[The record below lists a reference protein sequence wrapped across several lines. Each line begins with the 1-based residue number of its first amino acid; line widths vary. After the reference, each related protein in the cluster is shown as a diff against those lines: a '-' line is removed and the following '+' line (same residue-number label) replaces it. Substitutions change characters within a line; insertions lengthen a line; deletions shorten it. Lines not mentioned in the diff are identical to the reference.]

1 MVIKTSTGAFLEVKD
16 EDTAKQILEKTS
28 GWQKASQKD
37 VKNSEQQRNQPE
49 QQQEDNGF
57 PGLN

>member
-1 MVIKTSTGAFLEVKD
+1 MIIKTSTGAFLEPKD
-16 EDTAKQILEKTS
+16 EDISKQIIEKTP

-37 VKNSEQQRNQPE
+37 VKNSEQQRSQPE
-49 QQQEDNGF
+49 QHEGNGF